1 MALLKQNNKN
11 SLLYKFAFA
20 LCDTKPGTDE
30 PVFPMDRMPFG
41 LVEYQIEFF
50 SCTHVKQV
58 IVYMDCFF
66 FNSFRGNQL
75 QSALMTTIDWYR
87 H

>member
-1 MALLKQNNKN
+1 MELLKQNNKN
-11 SLLYKFAFA
+11 NLLYKFAFA

-58 IVYMDCFF
+58 IMYNVKQVIMYMDCFF
-66 FNSFRGNQL
+66 STHLVEISSRVP
-75 QSALMTTIDWYR
+75 
-87 H
+87 